1 MVSYLS
7 WAANAVLFVAACFL
21 AANTANTIFA
31 AVLAP
36 TNMEAVASAP
46 PESARVPSWPDR
58 RVILERNLFNSS
70 TVATSGEAELIEEE
84 EIEATTLPLQLLGT
98 VGAENPELAW
108 AAILDKESRK
118 TLVVTIGDL
127 LKEKATV
134 MRIERRRIVLLENDV
149 HRELTIGDDPAP
161 TLSPAALRASRRA
174 RTRSPRSRSRTSRR
188 DSSES
193 TVRQLAENRFAMP
206 REDVERALK
215 NPADILSQARFLPKY
230 DGGEMVGFQIN
241 SIKSGSVLAGFG
253 IENGDLI
260 TEFNGISITSP
271 TESAKLLQ
279 EFNNSS
285 SVTLVVEDADGD
297 VRTINV
303 ELDD

>member
-7 WAANAVLFVAACFL
+7 WAANAVLFVVACFL

-31 AVLAP
+31 AALAP
-36 TNMEAVASAP
+36 TTEEVPIP
-46 PESARVPSWPDR
+46 PAESARAPSWPDR

-70 TVATSGEAELIEEE
+70 TAESLVEAEPIEEVE

-98 VGAENPELAW
+98 VGSENPELAW
-108 AAILDKESRK
+108 AAILDKQSRK

-134 MRIERRRIVLLENDV
+134 LRIERRRIVLLENDV
-149 HRELTIGDDPAP
+149 HRELLIGDEPVV
-161 TLSPAALRASRRA
+161 SPAVLRAARKA
-174 RTRSPRSRSRTSRR
+174 RTRSPRSRARTSRR
-188 DSSES
+188 DRSES
-193 TVRQLAENRFAMP
+193 SVRQLAENRFAMP
-206 REDVERALK
+206 REEVEEVLK

-241 SIKSGSVLAGFG
+241 SIKSGSVLEGFG

-271 TESAKLLQ
+271 TESARLLQ
-279 EFNNSS
+279 EFNDSS
-285 SVTLVVEDADGD
+285 SVSLVVQDADGD

-303 ELDD
+303 DLDE